1 MGELLAKY
9 DLKLKTLVGAVAAK
23 YVTKDSAENL
33 LKDLVR
39 GVTKGA
45 DTELGWSTELE
56 EANRSLD
63 EAIGYLDLDYPDA
76 ADKVRQNRRS
86 RPKGVEEKGKGKG
99 ESDRDRTRTPARG
112 PATSSGSA
120 KGAKGKG
127 KGAGK
132 GKNPVSDPCDPDHPE
147 ARRDLL
153 DLNEDAL
160 RPEWLSTHYLNTVV
174 EGHKHGGERA
184 FKSWIQTRTGGPV
197 RVSYRAHCRNSWD
210 KCEDALKNH
219 LKTTWVL
226 WGPSH
231 ANWELVETKVPQSE
245 WKYFEGYQPHRMLM
259 FLTPPERARTRSA
272 FFVGGWFPDLQASR
286 KSVMTSGQA
295 QQFEDS
301 SKNLDRH
308 DEMLYRA
315 LGLKGN
321 FLKKFLKVFVLASSF
336 FQPGAFELTGA
347 KVTVRHPGYK
357 MSLLED
363 TGWTKQISKE
373 IAKEQPDLV
382 LLTYEGLGDCTE
394 LSPSAQEFLGRL
406 ATGPAKEVCVLDSF
420 SSCRWKYLEPVGS
433 VEEGER
439 EVQIYQ
445 GRGDLAIGSTSQALG
460 EVLVDWSNNDH
471 SKYYTPV
478 SIDTVGDQ
486 EGFAE
491 CVVLALQESCVEE
504 QVASAFPVEARQEEV
519 VEAGT
524 LDEVVDLR
532 DTLVKVGGGQP
543 SSAKC
548 LKKFMAHWA
557 SPFGWPKII
566 SHDRGLH
573 NRGAFAHGLAA
584 HGCQIRQAGLES
596 PEHIGRCERHGGII
610 KRAYRRIVRQ
620 HNLSGKAEV
629 KEAML
634 EAQVSKNEFLRV
646 GGFAPVQW
654 VLGRLPRG
662 VGHILDEEELGQLGV
677 LAGMQDPSSAFG
689 RRAEFRHTARKA
701 YVKQDCSRRVRSAI
715 LRKAAPLPGRYQAG
729 DLVCYRIS
737 REGNASWS
745 TVAKMIGF
753 DHKTVWVVHQG
764 VPVATSLGRLRPCTS
779 AEVLA
784 YQVLNRGNL
793 QFEHVDA
800 EREQRRYIDARED
813 VRLDDPDEAEIAS
826 ATPGAASAAPPG
838 PSLAAERAV
847 RRRVGPTAEESRAVA
862 RETVEEPEDEAQA
875 GDDLSPEVPETSSG
889 TSSETGVEVEAADTT
904 EAASALIN
912 IAEAAFA
919 NLADYNVVISEAM
932 PGTEKYEDFR
942 AFFSDRLEEPAVK
955 EWKKR
960 KASYVKKKQKEKNGK
975 LLDYSKCSDEL
986 KRKLDETRA
995 KEWAKWKE
1003 FGASVVIDSKQLKE
1017 LLDEGHQ
1024 VIPTQWVEL
1033 DKNYNKRMV
1042 DPTVE
1047 EKLKS
1052 RLAVRGDLE
1061 KADPRSDSPTAS
1073 LEAQNMVFSF
1083 AASRRLKIKSQML
1096 TFREKRLIESFYFL
1110 NQKVGYQV
1118 WNLMS
1123 TCWLVPRSMGQ

>member
-1 MGELLAKY
+1 MTYQQTEAAYDFAALLDCLDSDDKLQKVVYLFLTRVYSVFRPEKLPQVGELLAKY

-23 YVTKDSAENL
+23 YLTKDSAENL

-99 ESDRDRTRTPARG
+99 ESDRDRTRTPARE

-160 RPEWLSTHYLNTVV
+160 HPEWLSTHYLNKVV

-210 KCEDALKNH
+210 KCEDALKNP

-295 QQFEDS
+295 QQFEDF

-406 ATGPAKEVCVLDSF
+406 ATGPAKEVCVLDSV
-420 SSCRWKYLEPVGS
+420 SSCRWKYLEPVDS

-439 EVQIYQ
+439 EVQVYQ

-532 DTLVKVGGGQP
+532 DDKVSFVDEEEIAAEADFLDTLPLAGFPQEESERRREWARIPRRVRLGIRRLHNMMSHKPKEVMIQVLRGAGASDELINAAKVFKCETCRVSDEGTKTHPVSAPPPYEFNHTVSVDVFETADSTGQKYSWLNIVDNGTCYQVVTLVKVGGGQP

-610 KRAYRRIVRQ
+610 KRAYRRIARQ
-620 HNLSGKAEV
+620 HHLSGKAEV

-662 VGHILDEEELGQLGV
+662 VGHVLDEEELGQLGV

-715 LRKAAPLPGRYQAG
+715 LRRAAPLPGRYQAG

-745 TVAKMIGF
+745 TVAKIIGF

-826 ATPGAASAAPPG
+826 ATPGAAAAAPPG

-847 RRRVGPTAEESRAVA
+847 RRSR
-862 RETVEEPEDEAQA
+862 
-875 GDDLSPEVPETSSG
+875 
-889 TSSETGVEVEAADTT
+889 
-904 EAASALIN
+904 
-912 IAEAAFA
+912 
-919 NLADYNVVISEAM
+919 
-932 PGTEKYEDFR
+932 
-942 AFFSDRLEEPAVK
+942 
-955 EWKKR
+955 
-960 KASYVKKKQKEKNGK
+960 SYG
-975 LLDYSKCSDEL
+975 
-986 KRKLDETRA
+986 
-995 KEWAKWKE
+995 
-1003 FGASVVIDSKQLKE
+1003 
-1017 LLDEGHQ
+1017 
-1024 VIPTQWVEL
+1024 
-1033 DKNYNKRMV
+1033 
-1042 DPTVE
+1042 
-1047 EKLKS
+1047 
-1052 RLAVRGDLE
+1052 
-1061 KADPRSDSPTAS
+1061 
-1073 LEAQNMVFSF
+1073 
-1083 AASRRLKIKSQML
+1083 
-1096 TFREKRLIESFYFL
+1096 
-1110 NQKVGYQV
+1110 
-1118 WNLMS
+1118 
-1123 TCWLVPRSMGQ
+1123 